1 MLAEGCWRTQHVKKF
16 QRVGVLRR
24 LEQVTKRGCEIS
36 SSWRGFET
44 NSKPIVVWE
53 RRHRSVWRQ
62 GDGLEDFWQSK
73 EAKNRSTPA
82 HTRPHQLAAQVWPL
96 PVMQNFISLLLFPS
110 LLPTIVLTALW
121 VQLSPPA
128 QIEALFHL
136 LTPALSLP
144 CVQSFSCL

>member
-1 MLAEGCWRTQHVKKF
+1 MKKF

-24 LEQVTKRGCEIS
+24 LNQVTKRGCEIS

-44 NSKPIVVWE
+44 NSKPTVVWE
-53 RRHRSVWRQ
+53 RRPRSVWRQ

-96 PVMQNFISLLLFPS
+96 PVMQNFISPS
-110 LLPTIVLTALW
+110 
-121 VQLSPPA
+121 
-128 QIEALFHL
+128 
-136 LTPALSLP
+136 LSLP
-144 CVQSFSCL
+144 PSYNCLDSSVGPTVPSSTN